1 MSEAKFYD
9 AHCHIM
15 NLSHPNLLAFLQRL
29 NLPMI
34 MLLAPILP
42 FLLKRNYNKIKNL
55 LSVMENDLGTILL
68 MMERFLLKDEGFWE
82 NGRLRIGGNLYS
94 KIVLT
99 PLLMDF
105 GYKGRTDPGIYYN
118 LPSQKPIVEQVCD
131 LFNGI
136 RKYTKE
142 SKNRLFAIYP
152 FLGLNTQNYPLN
164 DETSEKVIQRPDLG
178 QLNDTLRQK
187 VKYNVATGK
196 LTFYGKMLKKE
207 EQVLERLFNNDQDKH
222 GVKLLFDK
230 SQKIKTRT
238 TLRKLLNKYFADY
251 HALPEELAAKQ
262 GKFTGNIDRM
272 GCNFFAGIKVY
283 PPLGY
288 DPWPEDDPVELAKVK
303 LLYEYCSAKRIPI
316 TSHCNSGGFVVTD
329 KKFSSKITSPYRWE
343 RVLNNYPELI
353 LNLAHFG
360 KENKKFMLFPAEGW
374 TRKIIKMIDRFDYLY
389 VDFSFNGLDKDYY
402 RELRR
407 YIDGSP
413 AGLREKLKQR
423 ILFGS
428 DFMINL
434 TGVESYNEY
443 LKIFSES
450 PYFSLEE
457 KQQFCTVNAERF
469 LFGEKGVTERIGV
482 DEEVAV
488 SWEG

>member
-29 NLPMI
+29 NLPII
-34 MLLAPILP
+34 MLLTPILP
-42 FLLKRNYNKIKNL
+42 FLLKHNYNKIKNL
-55 LSVMENDLGTILL
+55 LSVMENDLGTLLL
-68 MMERFLLKDEGFWE
+68 MMERFLLEDERLWE

-118 LPSQKPIVEQVCD
+118 LPSQKPIAEQVCD

-142 SKNRLFAIYP
+142 SKNRLFEIYP
-152 FLGLNTQNYPLN
+152 FLGLNTQNYPLD
-164 DETSEKVIQRPDLG
+164 DETSEKVIQRPDLE

-207 EQVLERLFNNDQDKH
+207 QQALEMLFNNDQDKH
-222 GVKLLFDK
+222 AVRLLFDK

-238 TLRKLLNKYFADY
+238 TLRKLLDKYFADY
-251 HALPEELAAKQ
+251 HAFPEELAAKM

-283 PPLGY
+283 PPLGF
-288 DPWPEDDPVELAKVK
+288 DPWPENDPVELAKVK

-316 TSHCNSGGFVVTD
+316 TSHCNSGGFVVID
-329 KKFSSKITSPYRWE
+329 KKLSKRNTSPYRWE

-360 KENKKFMLFPAEGW
+360 KENKKLKLFPVERW

-389 VDFSFNGLDKDYY
+389 VDFSFNGLDKNYY
-402 RELRR
+402 LDLRR
-407 YIDGSP
+407 YINNNP
-413 AGLREKLKQR
+413 TELREKLKQR
-423 ILFGS
+423 VLFGT

-434 TGVESYNEY
+434 TGVESYNGY
-443 LKIFSES
+443 LRIFSES
-450 PYFSLEE
+450 PYFNSEE
-457 KQQFCTVNAERF
+457 KHRFCTVNAERF
-469 LFGEKGVTERIGV
+469 LFGEKDVVKKEEV
-482 DEEVAV
+482 DEKVAV
-488 SWEG
+488 AREV